1 MNKSLVIDMG
11 VKLITRAA
19 VLIAIF
25 SLATG
30 DALIY
35 PQCTARAGAKKETI
49 VVELSVEGFMDLA
62 KRELIFEAGS
72 NGVGGGG
79 VSPPWGVENWR
90 YGMSVISVKKH
101 QAMVRLVLTLIGP
114 DGTEKKIAEQFLVV
128 RGKIKESRF
137 AHGVNVKH
145 ILRKRH

>member
-49 VVELSVEGFMDLA
+49 VVELNVEGFMDLA

-72 NGVGGGG
+72 NGGGGGG
-79 VSPPWGVENWR
+79 VALDLCTRTSALGRGPKPPPPPQVGLYCPLAPGVRNMLDR
-90 YGMSVISVKKH
+90 SSLNGINRH
-101 QAMVRLVLTLIGP
+101 RLLSG
-114 DGTEKKIAEQFLVV
+114 E
-128 RGKIKESRF
+128 
-137 AHGVNVKH
+137 
-145 ILRKRH
+145 